1 MNRAGKVRPHGNLIF
16 AGLNIIME
24 LFFRLYVCVTVNHQ
38 LNSFYDE
45 TATIGPRDPIVT
57 PTLLVGKL
65 LAYDFFAKLP

>member
-1 MNRAGKVRPHGNLIF
+1 
-16 AGLNIIME
+16 ME
-24 LFFRLYVCVTVNHQ
+24 LFFPLYVCVTVNHQ